1 MRFNF
6 DNVDWDMTTKISYLQ
21 RRVIVACIAY
31 YELDQSVISDTD
43 YKELAEQLIEYQ
55 TANPEDSEKSTYYY
69 TMKDFELSTGFDVY
83 EKLNDHDKD
92 WLMMITRIVIGN
104 K

>member
-6 DNVDWDMTTKISYLQ
+6 DKTGWDMTTKISYLQ

-31 YELDQSVISDTD
+31 YELDESVISDTD
-43 YKELAEQLIEYQ
+43 YKELAEQLIEHQ
-55 TANPEDSEKSTYYY
+55 TTHSEDAAKSTYYY
-69 TMKDFELSTGFDVY
+69 AMKDFDVSTGFDVY
-83 EKLNDHDKD
+83 DKLNNYDKD